1 MRHNR
6 LTSLLQIFGAWSG
19 LSLTIL
25 AIPTR
30 AQVTSESQVG
40 RGFGPVYE
48 SAHETTLIGAV
59 QELVT
64 EHVPGSPAGMHLLVA
79 SPSGVVDAHVGP
91 FLSQQTKEALQ
102 AGAQVFIVGVLV
114 QQQGKGLFLAR
125 ELNVGGHTV
134 TIRNRRGCLVYPGVD
149 RTAKTDATTK
159 TEQDGGAR

>member
-6 LTSLLQIFGAWSG
+6 LTNLLQIFGAVSA

-40 RGFGPVYE
+40 RGFGPVYD
-48 SAHETTLIGAV
+48 SAHETTLIGII
-59 QELVT
+59 QELVA
-64 EHVPGSPAGMHLLVA
+64 EHVPGSPGGMHLLVA
-79 SPSGVVDAHVGP
+79 SQNGAVDAHVGP

-102 AGAQVFIVGVLV
+102 AGTQVLIVGVAV
-114 QQQGKGLFLAR
+114 QQQDKGLFLAR

-134 TIRNRRGCLVYPGVD
+134 TIRNRRGCLVYPRVD
-149 RTAKTDATTK
+149 QTVKTDATTK

>member
-6 LTSLLQIFGAWSG
+6 LTSLPQIFGAWSG

-48 SAHETTLIGAV
+48 SAHENTLIGTV

-64 EHVPGSPAGMHLLVA
+64 EHVSSSPAGMHLLVG
-79 SPSGVVDAHVGP
+79 SPNGVVDAHVGA

-102 AGAQVFIVGVLV
+102 AGAQVGVVV
-114 QQQGKGLFLAR
+114 QQQEKGLFLAR
-125 ELNVGGHTV
+125 ELNVGSHTV
-134 TIRNRRGCLVYPGVD
+134 TIRNRRGCLVNSRVD
-149 RTAKTDATTK
+149 RIVKTDATAK

>member
-6 LTSLLQIFGAWSG
+6 LTNFLQILGAVSS

-25 AIPTR
+25 AIPTK
-30 AQVTSESQVG
+30 AQVTSESRVG
-40 RGFGPVYE
+40 RGFGPVYD
-48 SAHETTLIGAV
+48 SAHEATLIGV
-59 QELVT
+59 IQELVA

-134 TIRNRRGCLVYPGVD
+134 TIRNRRGCLVYPRVD
-149 RTAKTDATTK
+149 HTVKTDATTN
-159 TEQDGGAR
+159 TEQGGGAR